1 MDFGLE
7 GRTAVV
13 TGGAGRIGSADCRI
27 LANEGAN
34 VVVLDVD
41 ADGAARVAAEI
52 NDAGDDG
59 ESESESETGT
69 DTAGEAMALECDLTD
84 RDDVAASMADVRD
97 AFGGVD
103 ILVNNAAMV
112 DARSRVDGYDDDIW
126 ERDVEINLTGTYNV
140 SKEVFPRMCERGWG
154 RVVTMSSM
162 AGWYGGFGQLSYSA
176 TKAAMI
182 GLGRTMALEGAQ
194 SGVTSNVV
202 APNIVVGAWAEMG
215 PEELSEHV
223 DEYYARI
230 AEATPMRHL
239 GTEEDVANMVAYLCS
254 EQASYVTGQVIG
266 VTGGVDLFSF

>member
-1 MDFGLE
+1 MDFGLQN
-7 GRTAVV
+7 RTAVV
-13 TGGAGRIGSADCRI
+13 TGGAGRIGRADCRL

-41 ADGAARVAAEI
+41 ADGASEVADEI
-52 NDAGDDG
+52 DGTAGAGD
-59 ESESESETGT
+59 
-69 DTAGEAMALECDLTD
+69 AMALECDLTD
-84 RDDVAASMADVRD
+84 VDDVQHSMADVRD
-97 AFGGVD
+97 EFGGVD

-112 DARSRVDGYDDDIW
+112 DARSRVGDYDDDVW
-126 ERDVEINLTGTYNV
+126 SRDIEINLTGTYNI
-140 SKEVFPRMCERGWG
+140 SKEVFPEMCERGWG
-154 RVVTMSSM
+154 RVVNMSSM

-194 SGVTSNVV
+194 SGVTSNVI
-202 APNIVVGAWAEMG
+202 APNIVVGDWADMD
-215 PEELSEHV
+215 PDELRENV

-239 GTEEDVANMVAYLCS
+239 GTEEDVANMVTYLCS

>member
-1 MDFGLE
+1 MDLGLQE
-7 GRTAVV
+7 KTAVV
-13 TGGAGRIGSADCRI
+13 TGGGGRIGSADCRL
-27 LANEGAN
+27 LAEEGAN

-41 ADGAARVAAEI
+41 TDSARAVADGI
-52 NDAGDDG
+52 N
-59 ESESESETGT
+59 ETA
-69 DTAGEAMALECDLTD
+69 DTGEAMALECDLTD
-84 RDDVAASMADVRD
+84 ADAVADSLADVRD
-97 AFGGVD
+97 EFGGVD

-112 DARSRVDGYDDDIW
+112 DARSRIGDYDDDIW
-126 ERDVEINLTGTYNV
+126 NRDVEINLTGTYNI
-140 SKEVFPRMCERGWG
+140 SKAVFPRMCERGWG

-194 SGVTSNVV
+194 SGVTSNVI
-202 APNIVVGAWAEMG
+202 APNIVVGDWAEMT
-215 PEELSEHV
+215 PEELRENV
-223 DEYYARI
+223 DEYFARI

-239 GTEEDVANMVAYLCS
+239 GTEEDVANMVTYLCS

>member
-41 ADGAARVAAEI
+41 ADGADRVASEI
-52 NDAGDDG
+52 NED
-59 ESESESETGT
+59 TGT
-69 DTAGEAMALECDLTD
+69 DSGTAMALECDLTD
-84 RDDVAASMADVRD
+84 RDDVAASMEGVRD
-97 AFGGVD
+97 EFGGVD
-103 ILVNNAAMV
+103 VLVNNAAMV

-126 ERDVEINLTGTYNV
+126 ERDIEINLTGTYNV

-162 AGWYGGFGQLSYSA
+162 AGWYGGFGQVSYSA

-215 PEELSEHV
+215 PDELREHV

>member
-1 MDFGLE
+1 MDFGLQN
-7 GRTAVV
+7 RTAVV
-13 TGGAGRIGSADCRI
+13 TGGAGRIGSADCRL

-41 ADGAARVAAEI
+41 ADGASEVADEI
-52 NDAGDDG
+52 DGTAGAGD
-59 ESESESETGT
+59 
-69 DTAGEAMALECDLTD
+69 AMALECDLTD
-84 RDDVAASMADVRD
+84 VDDVQHSMADVRD
-97 AFGGVD
+97 EFGGVD

-112 DARSRVDGYDDDIW
+112 DARSRVGDYDDDVW
-126 ERDVEINLTGTYNV
+126 SRDVEINLTGTYNI
-140 SKEVFPRMCERGWG
+140 SKEVFPEMCERGWG
-154 RVVTMSSM
+154 RVVNMSSM

-194 SGVTSNVV
+194 SGVTSNVI
-202 APNIVVGAWAEMG
+202 APNIVVGDWADMD
-215 PEELSEHV
+215 PDELRENV

-239 GTEEDVANMVAYLCS
+239 GTEEDVANMVTYLCS

>member
-1 MDFGLE
+1 MDFGLQD
-7 GRTAVV
+7 RTAVV
-13 TGGAGRIGSADCRI
+13 TGGAGRIGSADCRL
-27 LANEGAN
+27 LANEGAD

-41 ADGAARVAAEI
+41 ADGASEVADEI
-52 NDAGDDG
+52 DETADAGD
-59 ESESESETGT
+59 
-69 DTAGEAMALECDLTD
+69 AMALECDLTD
-84 RDDVAASMADVRD
+84 ADDVQHSMAAVRD
-97 AFGGVD
+97 EFGGVD

-112 DARSRVDGYDDDIW
+112 DARSRVGDYDDDVW
-126 ERDVEINLTGTYNV
+126 NRDVEINLTGTYNI
-140 SKEVFPRMCERGWG
+140 SKEVFPEMCERGWG
-154 RVVTMSSM
+154 RVVNMSSM

-194 SGVTSNVV
+194 SGVTSNVI
-202 APNIVVGAWAEMG
+202 APNIVVGDWADMD
-215 PEELSEHV
+215 PDELRENV

-239 GTEEDVANMVAYLCS
+239 GTEEDVANMVTYLCS

>member
-1 MDFGLE
+1 MDLGITD
-7 GRTAVV
+7 RTAVV

-27 LANEGAN
+27 LADEGAN

-41 ADGAARVAAEI
+41 ADGAQQVAAEI
-52 NDAGDDG
+52 D
-59 ESESESETGT
+59 E
-69 DTAGEAMALECDLTD
+69 TAGGGDAMALECDLTD
-84 RDDVAASMADVRD
+84 REDVADSMAAVRER
-97 AFGGVD
+97 FGGVD

-112 DARSRVDGYDDDIW
+112 DARSRIADYDDELW
-126 ERDVEINLTGTYNV
+126 ERDLEVNQTGTYNI
-140 SKEVFPRMCERGWG
+140 SREVFPRMCERGWG

-194 SGVTSNVV
+194 AGVTSNVI
-202 APNIVVGAWAEMG
+202 APNIVVGEWAELS
-215 PEELSEHV
+215 PEELRENV
-223 DEYYARI
+223 DEYFARI

-254 EQASYVTGQVIG
+254 EQASYVTGQLIG